1 MDLLEDT
8 RVPSGAPSPAPN
20 GDSPQRTIPVSQPD
34 VALARCKGRQSCGLS
49 IKRYYVPASAT
60 GEWPGRDPNE
70 LGPSHVHTV
79 TYPFDCDED
88 RLRFANAFISWVT
101 DVRDESRFS
110 DFGEFIKRDV
120 VRHTTVDRLDGDD
133 RTGTTNTSALL
144 FSVTKG
150 DRDFRKKYTIKDRQ
164 MCVDGCCRVS
174 FAIPVATDLDKI
186 RFAVALANNQFIDFM
201 HEKTRV
207 FLSSVVTFV
216 DPEAPEAAG
225 AAPREM
231 EAALVLQD
239 EEGSEEEEEEQV
251 DTENEDEMA
260 IPQADSDSESDA
272 QLVPEPDTADRRTLR
287 AISDALFDEKEA
299 MPEGLYLRLSQALKR
314 RRSE

>member
-1 MDLLEDT
+1 MDLFEDA

-20 GDSPQRTIPVSQPD
+20 GDSAQRSIPVSQPD
-34 VALARCKGRQSCGLS
+34 VALARCKARQSWGLS
-49 IKRYYVPASAT
+49 IKRYYVPGSAT

-70 LGPSHVHTV
+70 LGPSDVHTV
-79 TYPFDCDED
+79 TYPFDCDDD

-144 FSVTKG
+144 FSVTKRE
-150 DRDFRKKYTIKDRQ
+150 RDFRKKYTIKDRH
-164 MCVDGCCRVS
+164 MCVDGSCRVS
-174 FAIPVATDLDKI
+174 LAIPVATDLDKI
-186 RFAVALANNQFIDFM
+186 RFAVALANGQFIDFM

-207 FLSSVVTFV
+207 FLSSVVAFV

-225 AAPREM
+225 AAPQEM
-231 EAALVLQD
+231 EAVQVLQE
-239 EEGSEEEEEEQV
+239 EEGSEEGEDSE
-251 DTENEDEMA
+251 DEDEMA

-272 QLVPEPDTADRRTLR
+272 QLVPEPDTEDRRTLR

-299 MPEGLYLRLSQALKR
+299 MPEGIYLRLSQALKR
-314 RRSE
+314 RRSD